1 MLTSRRCC
9 KSCFPIELCLC
20 YGMVYCSDWNPWHQN
35 ENCCHILI
43 TWHCLKQQH
52 FRTCCSWCIS
62 KSESKL
68 LFRWSAKHIAS
79 ISRLRLFSL
88 PLKSVLVESLPLT
101 CSDSSVC
108 KSRHHKRLIQ
118 WKETSLRQLC
128 LRVFTC
134 IYVMR
139 WHLDSIVYR
148 TLPSDA
154 RLSERKGPW
163 KRYRWSPMA
172 CNVPSTSS
180 STSHSWISNAVKLCI
195 LIPFCHTSTLQN
207 FSLIA

>member
-1 MLTSRRCC
+1 MLQKLFSYRVVPLLRHGLLFWLE
-9 KSCFPIELCLC
+9 S
-20 YGMVYCSDWNPWHQN
+20 VA
-35 ENCCHILI
+35 
-43 TWHCLKQQH
+43 
-52 FRTCCSWCIS
+52 
-62 KSESKL
+62 SEWKL
-68 LFRWSAKHIAS
+68 LSHSYNMALLEATTFSNMLFMMHFKVWKQITFSMKCKTHRKHITITAFFS
-79 ISRLRLFSL
+79 AAQVSAGWISAIDL
-88 PLKSVLVESLPLT
+88 
-101 CSDSSVC
+101 
-108 KSRHHKRLIQ
+108 
-118 WKETSLRQLC
+118 LRQLC

-163 KRYRWSPMA
+163 KRYHWSPMA

-195 LIPFCHTSTLQN
+195 LIPFCRTSTLQN